1 MCRELFAWCNEGEF
15 KMLGGY
21 HNRIKFVTQYNK
33 KATFASLTYR
43 WLSSGNNWLA
53 YTVRRCNK
61 IWKLSSVIAQS
72 VRWGIRH
79 LAHLCKDANSVI
91 AETDYF
97 GWSTHIRVVMKV
109 SKFLWLRIARWRK
122 WKHFPRYWHF
132 VRGIHRW
139 PVNSPHK
146 GQWRGAFMLSL
157 ICTKINGWVNN
168 GEAGDLRR
176 HRAHYDVTVMSM
188 WKGRSNIEL
197 EWNYVF
203 YVLCTL
209 LLVMESKENKVNHY
223 VILVLW

>member
-1 MCRELFAWCNEGEF
+1 MQIRLSQ
-15 KMLGGY
+15 K
-21 HNRIKFVTQYNK
+21 RIILDGKVSISEY
-33 KATFASLTYR
+33 
-43 WLSSGNNWLA
+43 
-53 YTVRRCNK
+53 
-61 IWKLSSVIAQS
+61 
-72 VRWGIRH
+72 
-79 LAHLCKDANSVI
+79 
-91 AETDYF
+91 
-97 GWSTHIRVVMKV
+97 STHIRVVMKV

-157 ICTKINGWVNN
+157 ICTRINGWVNN
-168 GEAGDLRR
+168 SEAGDLRR

-188 WKGRSNIEL
+188 WKGRSTIEL
-197 EWNYVF
+197 EWNHVF